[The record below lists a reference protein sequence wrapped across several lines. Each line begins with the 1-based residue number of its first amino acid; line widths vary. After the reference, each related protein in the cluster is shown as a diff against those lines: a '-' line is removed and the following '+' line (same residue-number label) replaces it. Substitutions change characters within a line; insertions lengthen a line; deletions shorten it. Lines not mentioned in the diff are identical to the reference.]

1 MNHKV
6 GVLFV
11 SNFPSNTGYAW
22 NLIERYFQA
31 LAEVAL
37 QKNMQPYI
45 CYPELSHE
53 YPVWIKYTKVKVLHF
68 DYGNRS
74 LRNLISFL
82 KLLRK
87 KRIKVI
93 YFVDQ
98 PTASLRYF
106 FMRLAGV
113 KRIIVH
119 DHTSGKRTKPVCLKR
134 IAKQAIHRISWL
146 SANLYIAV
154 SNFVGRRL
162 VSVNCVPST
171 KVKVVYNGVDIT
183 KYRPLKNNFLYKELG
198 ISPASKIVFCAA
210 RANYYK
216 GIHVLIKAAKQI
228 IHKGYSDI
236 YFVYCGD
243 GPDLEKFR
251 KKASLLGLRER
262 FLFLG
267 KRQDIPDLLKS
278 SDIVVVPSIWEEAF
292 GLTVIEGMA
301 CGKPVIATNVGGI
314 PEIVEHG
321 INGILIKPNNSCELA
336 KAICKLLNNQKKRES
351 IGINA
356 RQYVI
361 KNFNINKSI
370 HQLRLLFLKELE
382 KYD

>member
-1 MNHKV
+1 MNRKV
-6 GVLFV
+6 GILFV

-45 CYPELSHE
+45 CYPGLSVG
-53 YPVWIKYTKVKVLHF
+53 YPVWAKYIRVKVLHF

-74 LRNLISFL
+74 LRNFISFL
-82 KLLRK
+82 KLLSR

-113 KRIIVH
+113 KHILIH
-119 DHTSGKRTKPVCLKR
+119 DHTSGKRTKPVGLKR

-183 KYRPLKNNFLYKELG
+183 KYRPRENNFLHKELS
-198 ISPASKIVFCAA
+198 INPTSKIVFCAA

-216 GIHVLIKAAKQI
+216 GVHVLIEGARQI
-228 IHKGYSDI
+228 IHKGYSNI

-243 GPDLEKFR
+243 GPDLEKFQR
-251 KKASLLGLRER
+251 KVSLSGLRER

-267 KRQDIPDLLKS
+267 KRQDIPNLLGVC
-278 SDIVVVPSIWEEAF
+278 DIVVVPSVWEEAF
-292 GLTVIEGMA
+292 GLTVIEGMS
-301 CGKPVIATNVGGI
+301 CGKPVIATKVGGI
-314 PEIVEHG
+314 PEIIEHG
-321 INGILIKPNNSCELA
+321 INGILIKPNDSCELA

-356 RQYVI
+356 RQHVI
-361 KNFNINKSI
+361 KNFDINKSI
-370 HQLRLLFLKELE
+370 HQLQLLFLKELE
-382 KYD
+382 KI